1 MNTVDRARANA
12 FGRYATNSLM
22 KDGASMN
29 LRQQS
34 TNRDVNMLAAHARH
48 PVPTKATNN
57 NFNNADIA
65 LYTTRSNNSLMNYE
79 ENGDMSLYTQ
89 IRNGNRDKIV
99 TLGED
104 LLPNYGAKYDLNN
117 SMDTITRNNTCVYY
131 PHLHKSDANRFPK
144 KAKPTL
150 IDDRMLQHTSDREW
164 NYESDQIINAKN
176 LYQSGRFKDR
186 LARQENADREFLGM
200 PKQMDNWSEA
210 RAGYATRPAIP
221 LEDLEYQVEKRLT
234 EQQSYN
240 QLDDEN
246 IIQNIQRISLARAD
260 QDMVNP
266 KWHLTS
272 GNNDMIVDRVQ
283 NNYDRFYKDVNE
295 QAQTNQQ
302 KGFLETVTSTILKL
316 FKKEDKNKYGD
327 RKQTETFEDTNLSAG
342 NTNPYNV
349 NREKSQSTY
358 IIRDGEIMTVAPET
372 LDTYGSVYIS
382 PVSRT
387 MAMLNNGQLVIIQKY
402 ESDAIYGGDLRP
414 YADDLIVTSL
424 PVNFTEKI
432 RERIQN
438 SEGRKFKELSDE
450 DFKELLDFISKN
462 PSVQHRVSST
472 DIMALLKDDQIDKA
486 MLDAFEGK
494 NIIIDNDALANY
506 FKMNDLKRG
515 HEEKDKRYVDPDTVE
530 YKEQVDN
537 PAYQQA
543 QDRTVLQIKNER
555 KGQEITSPHIE
566 DMVNSKVE
574 TFHHHVSN
582 QLLSQPAKVHSFS
595 HFSIK

>member
-200 PKQMDNWSEA
+200 PKQ
-210 RAGYATRPAIP
+210 
-221 LEDLEYQVEKRLT
+221 
-234 EQQSYN
+234 
-240 QLDDEN
+240 
-246 IIQNIQRISLARAD
+246 
-260 QDMVNP
+260 
-266 KWHLTS
+266 
-272 GNNDMIVDRVQ
+272 
-283 NNYDRFYKDVNE
+283 
-295 QAQTNQQ
+295 
-302 KGFLETVTSTILKL
+302 
-316 FKKEDKNKYGD
+316 NK
-327 RKQTETFEDTNLSAG
+327 
-342 NTNPYNV
+342 
-349 NREKSQSTY
+349 
-358 IIRDGEIMTVAPET
+358 
-372 LDTYGSVYIS
+372 
-382 PVSRT
+382 
-387 MAMLNNGQLVIIQKY
+387 
-402 ESDAIYGGDLRP
+402 
-414 YADDLIVTSL
+414 
-424 PVNFTEKI
+424 
-432 RERIQN
+432 
-438 SEGRKFKELSDE
+438 
-450 DFKELLDFISKN
+450 
-462 PSVQHRVSST
+462 
-472 DIMALLKDDQIDKA
+472 
-486 MLDAFEGK
+486 
-494 NIIIDNDALANY
+494 
-506 FKMNDLKRG
+506 
-515 HEEKDKRYVDPDTVE
+515 
-530 YKEQVDN
+530 
-537 PAYQQA
+537 
-543 QDRTVLQIKNER
+543 
-555 KGQEITSPHIE
+555 
-566 DMVNSKVE
+566 
-574 TFHHHVSN
+574 
-582 QLLSQPAKVHSFS
+582 
-595 HFSIK
+595 